1 VRSGLRV
8 AAVLVASLLVFQT
21 LSFAQSATTSLRG
34 TIDDA
39 KGLVVAGATVTLSNA
54 ATGFSRSTNSDGQGV
69 YQFLEL
75 PPASYVLTVEAP
87 GFAKTKRENVVLQVS
102 SPATINVTIQVQ
114 GGSVVVEVSGEA
126 PMVNTQDA
134 TLGNT
139 FSGRQLT
146 DLPAEGRDP
155 AAILSLQPGVVFI
168 GNTTTDQQNNDSRGG
183 AVNGARSDQSNI
195 TLDGLD
201 DNDQLEGY
209 AFQGAMRATLDSLQE
224 FRVTTSNYDAASGR
238 SSGAQVNLVTKSGT
252 NFIHG
257 SVYEYNRPTFDVAN
271 DWFNKQSELQS
282 GLPNIPQHKLRN
294 TFGAT
299 FGGPIQK
306 DRLFYFAAYEG
317 QRTAEQEQTTRIVP
331 TASLRDGFIKYLCMP
346 SDANC
351 TLGSPNANGVT
362 VQNVAGF
369 APDYVATL
377 TPAQIASLDQGNPP
391 GTGCAAN
398 LTCPATPGSAGPG
411 PNGLIANIGGANPS
425 ALFTKY
431 PLPNCTACGNAV
443 NGSGDGLNS
452 AGFTFPGNDPI
463 TLDTYIFKLDYKITA
478 DGNQQLFIRGNLQND
493 REAKPPQFPGLP
505 PDDFVTNNSK
515 GIAGGYTYII
525 RNNLINNFRY
535 AFIRQGLG
543 QGGLNSQNYNSIR
556 GLDDTQALDPT
567 DTPTIYTNVP
577 VHNFID
583 DVSWT
588 KGKHTIQFGTNWRL
602 IHNNRESNAQNL
614 SHGYAN
620 LYWMSPSFISNDNVS
635 LDPGLRGLNEISKGV
650 CVDPP
655 CTFPYVDPSFGSSYD
670 FAAVQVTGLMSQVY
684 SVSNQDKNG
693 NNIPNGDLVPRHF
706 HNFEGEMYLQDKWN
720 ITPNLTLTY
729 GLRYSLL
736 QPPYEADGNQVSPT
750 LNMHQWFENRITN
763 MYQGVVDQPLITFGL
778 SGQANGQK
786 PYWNW
791 NYKDVAPRFA
801 VAYAPHAD
809 GGFWRRILGDPGKS
823 SIRLGYGMYYDHFGE
838 GVVNTFDR
846 QGSWGL
852 STTISNP
859 AGALG
864 VDTAPRFTGLL
875 GTANLPPSAGVP
887 SPHGFPYTPSINP
900 STYGLAIAWGI
911 DDNLKTPYSHV
922 VDFSLTRELPH
933 SFVVE
938 ATYTGRFAHHLLQEI
953 DLSEPLD
960 LVDPKSHMDYFTAA
974 QMLSKNAYAGTNET
988 AIGTNGKIPYWEDM
1002 FPQAAGAAN
1011 AALIGQNAPGAPKC
1025 SAATSATCPTATQNI
1040 YDLYYSNLGNET
1052 LSLEDLDAFCFP
1064 ACVGTGTNTL
1074 GTTSPFTGPLGT
1086 PFSYYQPQFSSLYG
1100 WQTRGN
1106 SNYNGLQ
1113 VSLRHAMTAGLQF
1126 DINYVYSKSIDVGSN
1141 AERVNGFES
1150 AGLAF
1155 NSQVINAFS
1164 PDQWRAPSDFDT
1176 TQQFNANWVWDV
1188 PYGRSRHW
1196 GSSSKGF
1203 LNGVFGGWGLSGLY
1217 RWTSGFPFSVEA
1229 GNGWS
1234 TDFELEGSS
1243 VLTGPKP
1250 KTGVFIEPNGSPT
1263 VFQNPEQT
1271 ISCSCSP
1278 GSTATGVS
1286 TFRPTYA
1293 GEAGQRNNFRGPG
1306 YFGVD
1311 ASLSKI
1317 WNVSERK
1324 TIRFA
1329 WDVFNITNSVRFD
1342 AAGSLI
1348 GQTLVSLTGFG
1359 IYNTELTTP
1368 RVMQYSLRFSF

>member
-1 VRSGLRV
+1 MRSGSRV
-8 AAVLVASLLVFQT
+8 VALLAASLLVFQT

-34 TIDDA
+34 TISDS
-39 KGLVVAGATVTLSNA
+39 KGLVIAGASVTLSNA
-54 ATGFSRSTNSDGQGV
+54 ATGFSRATKTDGQGV

-75 PPASYVLTVEAP
+75 PPASYVLGVEAP
-87 GFAKTKRENVVLQVS
+87 GFAKMKRENVVLQVS
-102 SPATINVTIQVQ
+102 SPATINFTLQVL
-114 GGSVVVEVSGEA
+114 GGSVVIDVSGEA

-146 DLPAEGRDP
+146 DLPSEGRDP
-155 AAILSLQPGVVFI
+155 ASILSLQPGVVFI
-168 GNTTTDQQNNDSRGG
+168 GNVTTDQQNNDSRGG

-224 FRVTTSNYDAASGR
+224 FHVTTSNYDAASGR

-271 DWFNKQSELQS
+271 DWFNKQSELDQQ
-282 GLPNIPQHKLRN
+282 LPNIPQHKLRN
-294 TFGAT
+294 TFGGT
-299 FGGPIQK
+299 VGGPIKK
-306 DRLFYFAAYEG
+306 DRLFFFAAYEG

-346 SDANC
+346 SDPNC

-362 VQNVAGF
+362 VQNIAAFG
-369 APDYVATL
+369 PDYVATL
-377 TPAQIASLDQGNPP
+377 TPAQIASLDQG
-391 GTGCAAN
+391 CAAN
-398 LTCPATPGSAGPG
+398 GTCPPTPGSAGPG
-411 PNGLIANIGGANPS
+411 PSGLIANIGGANPS
-425 ALFTKY
+425 ALFTHY
-431 PLPNCTACGNAV
+431 PLPNCTACGNAT

-452 AGFTFPGNDPI
+452 VGYTFPGNDPI
-463 TLDTYIFKLDYKITA
+463 TLDTYILKLDYKITA

-493 REAKPPQFPGLP
+493 RESKPPQFPGLP

-543 QGGLNSQNYNSIR
+543 QGGLNSQNYNTIR
-556 GLDDTQALDPT
+556 GLDDTQALDPS

-588 KGKHTIQFGTNWRL
+588 KGKHTIQLGTNWRL

-620 LYWMSPSFISNDNVS
+620 LYWMSPSFISNQGVS
-635 LDPGLRGLNEISKGV
+635 LDPALNSS
-650 CVDPP
+650 
-655 CTFPYVDPSFGSSYD
+655 FPLVDPSFGGSYD
-670 FAAVQVTGLMSQVY
+670 FAAVQVAGLMSQVY
-684 SVSNQDKNG
+684 TVTNQDKNA

-720 ITPNLTLTY
+720 VTPNLTVTY

-750 LNMHQWFENRITN
+750 VNMHQWFQNRITN
-763 MYQGVVDQPLITFGL
+763 MYQGMVDQPLLTFGL

-786 PYWNW
+786 PYWGW

-801 VAYAPHAD
+801 IAYAPHAD
-809 GGFWRRILGDPGKS
+809 GSFWRSVLGDKGKS
-823 SIRLGYGMYYDHFGE
+823 SIRLGYGIYYDHFGE

-859 AGALG
+859 AGVLG
-864 VDTAPRFTGLL
+864 VDNSPRYTGLL
-875 GTANLPPSAGVP
+875 GTANLPPSIGVP
-887 SPHGFPYTPSINP
+887 SPHGFPYQPSIDPN
-900 STYGLAIAWGI
+900 TYGLAIAWGI

-953 DLSEPLD
+953 DLSQPLD
-960 LVDPKSHMDYFTAA
+960 LVDPKTHMDYFTAS
-974 QMLSKNAYAGTNET
+974 QILSKNAYAGTSEG
-988 AIGTNGKIPYWEDM
+988 AIGTNGKIPYWEDI

-1011 AALIGQNAPGAPKC
+1011 IICSAPGAP
-1025 SAATSATCPTATQNI
+1025 ANPTATQNI

-1064 ACVGTGTNTL
+1064 ACAGTGSNTL
-1074 GTTSPFTGPLGT
+1074 GGFVGPLGT

-1113 VSLRHAMTAGLQF
+1113 LSLRHAMTAGLQF
-1126 DINYVYSKSIDVGSN
+1126 DLNYVYSKSIDVGSN

-1164 PDQWRAPSDFDT
+1164 PDQWRAPS
-1176 TQQFNANWVWDV
+1176 
-1188 PYGRSRHW
+1188 
-1196 GSSSKGF
+1196 
-1203 LNGVFGGWGLSGLY
+1203 
-1217 RWTSGFPFSVEA
+1217 
-1229 GNGWS
+1229 
-1234 TDFELEGSS
+1234 
-1243 VLTGPKP
+1243 
-1250 KTGVFIEPNGSPT
+1250 
-1263 VFQNPEQT
+1263 
-1271 ISCSCSP
+1271 
-1278 GSTATGVS
+1278 
-1286 TFRPTYA
+1286 
-1293 GEAGQRNNFRGPG
+1293 
-1306 YFGVD
+1306 
-1311 ASLSKI
+1311 
-1317 WNVSERK
+1317 
-1324 TIRFA
+1324 
-1329 WDVFNITNSVRFD
+1329 
-1342 AAGSLI
+1342 
-1348 GQTLVSLTGFG
+1348 
-1359 IYNTELTTP
+1359 
-1368 RVMQYSLRFSF
+1368 